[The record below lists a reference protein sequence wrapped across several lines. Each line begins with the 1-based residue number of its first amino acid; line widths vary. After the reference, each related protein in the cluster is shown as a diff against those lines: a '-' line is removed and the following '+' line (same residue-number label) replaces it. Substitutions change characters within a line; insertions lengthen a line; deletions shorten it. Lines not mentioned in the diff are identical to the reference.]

1 MKQPATV
8 RYKPPYPVGAHVSTF
23 IDGFGE
29 LPCTVLQVRTQRRK
43 YAKHY
48 LVDIHF
54 DGAGVPGVWSPNAT
68 SASAWLRRVDLAPG
82 WPQ

>member
-8 RYKPPYPVGAHVSTF
+8 RCKPLYPVGTKVSTF

-29 LPCTVLQVRTQRRK
+29 LPCTVLQVRTRRRT

-54 DGAGVPGVWSPNAT
+54 DGAGLPGNWLPKGPSTAT
-68 SASAWLRRVDLAPG
+68 WLRRVDLAPG